1 MNVWAILPTYNE
13 APNLPRLADE
23 LLKQDARL
31 RLVVVDDASPD
42 GTGALAEA
50 LAARDARVRVLHREG
65 ERGLG
70 TAYLAGFREALANGA
85 DALLTM
91 DCDFSHDPAAVPR
104 LLAAL
109 AGADLVIG
117 SRYVSGGRIEGW
129 PAHRKVI
136 SKAANAF
143 VHVLFGLP
151 AADCTSGYRL
161 YRRGVVEGIPWE
173 RVRSTG
179 YSFLV
184 ESLYWAT
191 RPRQA
196 RLAEVPICFRDREHG
211 ASKLG
216 WREAVY
222 GARNLIQLWLRTRLA
237 GSTRPPGPA

>member
-1 MNVWAILPTYNE
+1 
-13 APNLPRLADE
+13 
-23 LLKQDARL
+23 
-31 RLVVVDDASPD
+31 
-42 GTGALAEA
+42 
-50 LAARDARVRVLHREG
+50 VRVLHRVG

-70 TAYLAGFREALANGA
+70 TAYLAGFREALAGGA

-104 LLAAL
+104 LIAAL
-109 AGADLVIG
+109 PDAELVIG
-117 SRYVSGGRIEGW
+117 SRYVGGGRIEGW
-129 PAHRKVI
+129 PAHRRLI

-151 AADCTSGYRL
+151 AADCTSGFRL
-161 YRRGVVEGIPWE
+161 YRRSVVEGIPWE

-191 RPRQA
+191 RSRSA
-196 RLAEVPICFRDREHG
+196 RLVEVPICFRDREHG
-211 ASKLG
+211 NSKLG

-222 GARNLIQLWLRTRLA
+222 GARNLLQLWLRTRIT
-237 GSTRPPGPA
+237 GRRV